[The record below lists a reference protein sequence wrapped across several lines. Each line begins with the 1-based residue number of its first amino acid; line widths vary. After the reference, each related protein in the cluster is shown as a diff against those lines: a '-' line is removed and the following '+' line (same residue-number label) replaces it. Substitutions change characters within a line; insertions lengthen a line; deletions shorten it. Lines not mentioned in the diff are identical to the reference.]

1 MRVLIDGDIV
11 AYRCAATVKEDE
23 DKEIAFYRM
32 DVLLQQIFDATEAD
46 EYELWLSGGN
56 NFRKLIYPEY
66 KANRKDMVPPVYLQ
80 DCREYLVSV
89 WKAKLSDGVEAD
101 DMLGLGQ
108 TDDSVIATID
118 KDLRMVPG
126 KHYNFVKFILDEV
139 TEGDAIRHFY
149 KQLLIGDKADNI
161 TGVVG
166 IGPVKAG
173 KAIDYLNSE
182 QEMLDTVLCLYD
194 DYKRF
199 LINAE
204 CLWIQQKGQES
215 WTTHIKKVGLILPS
229 QLQQEAEALS
239 SFMKSLMEPTSME
252 HGTNQTEISG
262 IPVSGTGPETMPQ
275 DEATST

>member
-1 MRVLIDGDIV
+1 M
-11 AYRCAATVKEDE
+11 KEGE

-182 QEMLDTVLCLYD
+182 QEMLDTVLGLYD

-215 WTTHIKKVGLILPS
+215 WTTHTKKVGLTLPS

-252 HGTNQTEISG
+252 HGMNQTEISG
-262 IPVSGTGPETMPQ
+262 TPVSGTGQETMLL